1 MTLWK
6 KRYICLKQTR
16 INSASRAVLR
26 WGAAALIVAA
36 CGKADGTGKADA
48 PTGAATTPLPSSPD
62 VVVLDT
68 SHIRLGGIVVGTAEA
83 VSTGQL
89 PVTGTIT
96 YDASRVSEIGSR
108 TAGRVTAMRASLG
121 DRVSQGQVLAIL
133 ESPDIGQLRATQR
146 QGAALLGIAR
156 ENYAREKG
164 LAEQGISSRKEL
176 LVAEGE
182 LRRAE
187 AESRSA
193 SERLRVLGAGA
204 GGGSQFVVTAPFAG
218 VVVARNVSLGE
229 MASPTDSMF
238 TIADLSR
245 VWIELDIFERDL
257 ARVRIGQAVS
267 VTVAAYPDRIFQ
279 GRIVYVGDVLDPK
292 QRTVRA
298 RVELLNADRALK
310 PGMFARAAIVVTA
323 GGAGIVAVPQDAVQ
337 EFKGR
342 HVVFVPGAKLGE
354 FRAVV
359 VQPGESLD
367 GNRIAIRSGLAAGSR
382 VVTVG
387 AFALRSELG
396 KSEIGEEP

>member
-6 KRYICLKQTR
+6 CRYACLKRGRVNHGTQVVFR
-16 INSASRAVLR
+16 LGV
-26 WGAAALIVAA
+26 AAFLVAA
-36 CGKADGTGKADA
+36 CGKAGGKGKSDA
-48 PTGAATTPLPSSPD
+48 PPDAPATPVPSSPN

-68 SHIRLGGIVVGTAEA
+68 SHIRLGGIVVGRADA
-83 VSTGQL
+83 VSIGQL

-96 YDASRVSEIGSR
+96 YDASRVSEIGAR
-108 TAGRVTAMRASLG
+108 TAGRVTVMRASLG
-121 DRVSQGQVLAIL
+121 DRVGQGQVLAIL
-133 ESPDIGQLRATQR
+133 ESPDIGQLRTTQR
-146 QGAALLGIAR
+146 QDAALLGIAR
-156 ENYAREKG
+156 ENYTREKG
-164 LAEQGISSRKEL
+164 LADQGISSRKEL
-176 LVAEGE
+176 LLAEGE

-187 AESRSA
+187 AEFRSA
-193 SERLRVLGAGA
+193 SERLRVLGASP

-218 VVVARNVSLGE
+218 VVVARNASLGE
-229 MASPTDSMF
+229 MAAPTDSLF

-257 ARVRIGQAVS
+257 ARVRMGQAVS
-267 VTVAAYPDRIFQ
+267 VTVTAYPDRIFP

-310 PGMFARAAIVVTA
+310 PGMFARAGITVGA

-342 HVVFVPGAKLGE
+342 HVVFVPGTQPGE

-396 KSEIGEEP
+396 KGEIGDDQ